1 MKGIIE
7 VHEMVQ
13 KIIAVDLGWGNLNGY
28 DGVTDF
34 VCPATFAERVD
45 KLEAGHQLVCDFK
58 KYLIGDPTT
67 AYSRGMKKE
76 LLQHQLMM
84 YLATANY
91 VNNGDHVNLVVSCP
105 VDIYLNKVARVSFKK
120 FLNSKKEV
128 NVNVDGLNKVARV
141 SFKKFL
147 NSKKEV
153 NVNVDGIDK
162 KFFIDKLEVMS
173 EGAGI
178 MYRHPEQFSDKT
190 VGIID
195 IGAGTINF
203 LYTNDLNIIRDQ
215 SFSEVIGIH
224 HLRTNIRDVLRKNGI
239 IVNEIEVDEL
249 LKNNQYYDI
258 IAPVIDSY
266 VNKIYKSINDRGWS
280 KHVPIYFTGGGAMLL
295 KDKIVDKFS
304 NSTIS
309 ETPLIDNVYGNYQIG
324 VLLWSQM

>member
-67 AYSRGMKKE
+67 EYSRGMKKE

-91 VNNGDHVNLVVSCP
+91 VNNGDHVSLVVSCP
-105 VDIYLNKVARVSFKK
+105 VDIY
-120 FLNSKKEV
+120 
-128 NVNVDGLNKVARV
+128 LNKVARV

-249 LKNNQYYDI
+249 LKNNQYSDI

-280 KHVPIYFTGGGAMLL
+280 KHVPIYFTGGGTMLL

>member
-84 YLATANY
+84 YLATSNY

-105 VDIYLNKVARVSFKK
+105 IDVYLNKVARVSFKK
-120 FLNSKKEV
+120 FLHSKKEV
-128 NVNVDGLNKVARV
+128 NINVDGV
-141 SFKKFL
+141 
-147 NSKKEV
+147 
-153 NVNVDGIDK
+153 DK

-249 LKNNQYYDI
+249 LKNNQYSDI

-280 KHVPIYFTGGGAMLL
+280 KHVPIYFTGGGTMLL

>member
-91 VNNGDHVNLVVSCP
+91 VNNGDHVSLVVSCP
-105 VDIYLNKVARVSFKK
+105 VDIY
-120 FLNSKKEV
+120 
-128 NVNVDGLNKVARV
+128 LNKVARV

>member
-128 NVNVDGLNKVARV
+128 NVNVDG
-141 SFKKFL
+141 
-147 NSKKEV
+147 
-153 NVNVDGIDK
+153 IDK

-224 HLRTNIRDVLRKNGI
+224 RLRTNIRDVLRKNGI

-249 LKNNQYYDI
+249 LKNNQYSDI

-280 KHVPIYFTGGGAMLL
+280 KHVPIYFTGGGTILL

>member
-1 MKGIIE
+1 MKEITKM
-7 VHEMVQ
+7 HEGVQ
-13 KIIAVDLGWGNLNGY
+13 KIIAADLGWGNLNGY

-67 AYSRGMKKE
+67 TYSRGMKKE

-84 YLATANY
+84 YLATSNY

-120 FLNSKKEV
+120 FLHSKKEV
-128 NVNVDGLNKVARV
+128 NINVDGV
-141 SFKKFL
+141 
-147 NSKKEV
+147 
-153 NVNVDGIDK
+153 DK

-224 HLRTNIRDVLRKNGI
+224 HLRTNIRDILRKNGI

-249 LKNNQYYDI
+249 LKNNQYSDI

-280 KHVPIYFTGGGAMLL
+280 KHVPIYFTGGGTMLL

>member
-128 NVNVDGLNKVARV
+128 NVNVDG
-141 SFKKFL
+141 
-147 NSKKEV
+147 
-153 NVNVDGIDK
+153 IDK

-224 HLRTNIRDVLRKNGI
+224 HLRTNIRDALRKNGI

-249 LKNNQYYDI
+249 LKNNQYSDI

-280 KHVPIYFTGGGAMLL
+280 KHVPIYFTGGGTMLL

>member
-91 VNNGDHVNLVVSCP
+91 VNNGDHVSLVVSCP
-105 VDIYLNKVARVSFKK
+105 VDIY
-120 FLNSKKEV
+120 
-128 NVNVDGLNKVARV
+128 LNKVARV

-280 KHVPIYFTGGGAMLL
+280 KHVPIYFTGGGTMLL

>member
-7 VHEMVQ
+7 MHEVVQ

-128 NVNVDGLNKVARV
+128 NVNVDG
-141 SFKKFL
+141 
-147 NSKKEV
+147 
-153 NVNVDGIDK
+153 IDK

-203 LYTNDLNIIRDQ
+203 LYTKDLNIIRDQ

-249 LKNNQYYDI
+249 LKNNQYSDI

-280 KHVPIYFTGGGAMLL
+280 KHVPIYFTGGGTMLL

>member
-91 VNNGDHVNLVVSCP
+91 VNNGDHVSLVVSCP
-105 VDIYLNKVARVSFKK
+105 VDIY
-120 FLNSKKEV
+120 
-128 NVNVDGLNKVARV
+128 LNKVARV

-249 LKNNQYYDI
+249 LKNNQYSDI
-258 IAPVIDSY
+258 IVPVIDGY

-280 KHVPIYFTGGGAMLL
+280 KHVPIYFTGGGTILL

>member
-7 VHEMVQ
+7 MHEVVQ

-128 NVNVDGLNKVARV
+128 NVNVDG
-141 SFKKFL
+141 
-147 NSKKEV
+147 
-153 NVNVDGIDK
+153 IDK

-249 LKNNQYYDI
+249 LKNNQYSDI

-280 KHVPIYFTGGGAMLL
+280 KHVPIYFTGGGTILL

>member
-7 VHEMVQ
+7 MHEVVQ

-45 KLEAGHQLVCDFK
+45 KLEVGHQLVCDFK

-76 LLQHQLMM
+76 LIQHQLMM

-105 VDIYLNKVARVSFKK
+105 VDIY
-120 FLNSKKEV
+120 
-128 NVNVDGLNKVARV
+128 LNKVARV

-224 HLRTNIRDVLRKNGI
+224 RLRTNIRDVLRKNGI

-249 LKNNQYYDI
+249 LKNNQYSDI

-280 KHVPIYFTGGGAMLL
+280 KHVPIYFTGGGTILL

>member
-7 VHEMVQ
+7 MHEVVQ

-128 NVNVDGLNKVARV
+128 NVNVDG
-141 SFKKFL
+141 
-147 NSKKEV
+147 
-153 NVNVDGIDK
+153 IDK

-239 IVNEIEVDEL
+239 IVNEIEIDEL
-249 LKNNQYYDI
+249 LKNNQYSDI

-280 KHVPIYFTGGGAMLL
+280 KHVPIYFTGGGTILL

>member
-7 VHEMVQ
+7 MHEVVQ

-91 VNNGDHVNLVVSCP
+91 VNNGDHVSLVVSCP
-105 VDIYLNKVARVSFKK
+105 VDIY
-120 FLNSKKEV
+120 
-128 NVNVDGLNKVARV
+128 LNKVARV

-249 LKNNQYYDI
+249 LKNNQYSDI

-280 KHVPIYFTGGGAMLL
+280 KHVPIYFTGGGTMLL

-324 VLLWSQM
+324 VLLWSRM

>member
-7 VHEMVQ
+7 MHEVVQ

-91 VNNGDHVNLVVSCP
+91 VNNGDHVSLVVSCP
-105 VDIYLNKVARVSFKK
+105 VDIY
-120 FLNSKKEV
+120 
-128 NVNVDGLNKVARV
+128 LNKVARV

-249 LKNNQYYDI
+249 LKNNQYSDI

-280 KHVPIYFTGGGAMLL
+280 KHVPIYFTGGGTMLL

>member
-128 NVNVDGLNKVARV
+128 NVNVDG
-141 SFKKFL
+141 
-147 NSKKEV
+147 
-153 NVNVDGIDK
+153 IDK

-249 LKNNQYYDI
+249 LKNNQYSDI

-280 KHVPIYFTGGGAMLL
+280 KHVPIYFTGGGTMLL

>member
-1 MKGIIE
+1 MKEMIK
-7 VHEMVQ
+7 VHEGVQ
-13 KIIAVDLGWGNLNGY
+13 KIIAADLGWGNLNGY

-84 YLATANY
+84 YLATSNY
-91 VNNGDHVNLVVSCP
+91 VDNGDHVDLVVSCP

-120 FLNSKKEV
+120 FLHSKKEV
-128 NVNVDGLNKVARV
+128 NINVDGV
-141 SFKKFL
+141 
-147 NSKKEV
+147 
-153 NVNVDGIDK
+153 DK

-249 LKNNQYYDI
+249 LKNNQYSDI

-266 VNKIYKSINDRGWS
+266 VSSRQ
-280 KHVPIYFTGGGAMLL
+280 VQA
-295 KDKIVDKFS
+295 
-304 NSTIS
+304 
-309 ETPLIDNVYGNYQIG
+309 
-324 VLLWSQM
+324 